1 MRSPSTRL
9 VRRPVVVPPPPTL
22 DADQRA
28 VVDHPG
34 GPLLVLA
41 GPGTGKTTTL
51 VEAVAAR
58 VERGDD
64 PDRLL
69 VLTFSRRAAEELR
82 DRITV
87 RVGRAVREPAAFTF
101 HSWSYALLRAFDRG
115 EGGQPPRL
123 LSGAERD
130 VRIHELLVG
139 NAAGEGRTRWPRSMS
154 AALPR
159 RGFARELGELLD
171 RARER
176 GLDGAGLRA
185 LGTRVGRELWVSAG
199 GFLEEYLD
207 VLAARSEIDYTGL
220 VCRAAG
226 LLRRR
231 DIATEVCGRYAA
243 VFVDEYQDSDPSQVE
258 LLELLAGGGRD
269 LVVVGD
275 PDQSIYAFRGAEVT
289 GILDF
294 PRRFAPPGAQR
305 APVAVLGVPRRAG
318 AELLA
323 PARAVAA
330 RLPLPGLSAADRV
343 RHRSPRPA
351 GPPASHPPEIRVFA
365 SAADEASA
373 VADLL
378 RRAHLRDRVPWEQ
391 MAVLVRSG
399 VGRIP
404 TLRRAL
410 TAAEVPV
417 APAVDELPIS
427 RHPAVIPLLLA
438 LRAADVAP
446 GRAGSAL
453 GPLGAEALLLS
464 PLAGATPSVLRALTR
479 RLRETERAA
488 GRAVPGA
495 PCQLLHRLLDD
506 PEVARGLDARLAAP
520 VRRVHRLIE
529 AARRVLRGGG
539 TAEDALWAVWDG
551 SGRAGWLAARAAQPG
566 ALGRSANRD
575 LDAVLALFQAVAR
588 LEDREPRAGVATLL
602 AELEAQQLPGASGTV
617 GVGDAGTDSGGDPG
631 AGRPGVRLLTAH
643 RAKGLE
649 WDLVVV
655 AGLQEGEWPDLRTR
669 RSILETDLVD
679 REGLRPPLDART
691 LLGEERRLFYV
702 AITRSRRRL
711 VLTAVRSPDGDG
723 PQPSRFLSETGL
735 PIPQTAETAP
745 VALTPASLVARLRR
759 SLIDPGSS
767 PGLRAAAAH
776 QLAALAA
783 ARAADGTPLVP
794 AADPANWWGVAL
806 PTVGARP
813 VRDPDRPLRLSA
825 SRVEDHLTCPL
836 RGFLRREVG
845 ARGSASAAQGFGT
858 LLHAIAQLASA
869 GPQPP
874 DRHRLLARL
883 DEVWPAV
890 AFEAPWQATRERA
903 EAEAALDRLLSWLEG
918 TGRTALASE
927 QTLSWAPSPDV
938 VITGSIDRL
947 ERAPDGTVHI
957 VDFKTGRHVRSY
969 SDVEADLQL
978 GVYQLAVGAGGVEG
992 IGSAN
997 GIDGAAYCPVGGG
1010 ELVYLRKGSSR
1021 PTCRRQPPLDD
1032 PGWVLAAV
1040 EETAAGLREERFP
1053 ARPGEHCGSCDV
1065 RSCCPAHD
1073 SGRELAP

>member
-1 MRSPSTRL
+1 M
-9 VRRPVVVPPPPTL
+9 
-22 DADQRA
+22 
-28 VVDHPG
+28 
-34 GPLLVLA
+34 LA

-58 VERGDD
+58 VERGEA

-69 VLTFSRRAAEELR
+69 VLTFSRRAADELR

-87 RVGRAVREPAAFTF
+87 RLGRAVREPAAFTF
-101 HSWSYALLRAFDRG
+101 HSWSYALVRAFDRG
-115 EGGQPPRL
+115 ASGQPPRL

-139 NAAGEGRTRWPRSMS
+139 NAAGEGRTRWPRSVS

-159 RGFARELGELLD
+159 RGFAREVGEFLD

-185 LGTRVGRELWVSAG
+185 LGTRVERPLWASAG

-220 VCRAAG
+220 VCRAAS
-226 LLRRR
+226 LLRRV
-231 DIATEVCGRYAA
+231 DIATEVSGRYAA
-243 VFVDEYQDSDPSQVE
+243 IFVDEYQDSDPSQVE
-258 LLELLAGGGRD
+258 VLELLAGGGRD

-294 PRRFAPPGAQR
+294 PRRFAPPEAER

-330 RLPLPGLSAADRV
+330 RLPLPGLPAADRV
-343 RHRSPRPA
+343 RHRAPRPA
-351 GPPASHPPEIRVFA
+351 GPPASHPPEIRLFA
-365 SAADEASA
+365 TAGDEASA

-378 RRAHLRDRVPWEQ
+378 RRAHRRDRVPWEQ

-399 VGRIP
+399 VGRMP
-404 TLRRAL
+404 AFRRAL

-417 APAVDELPIS
+417 ALAADELPIA
-427 RHPAVIPLLLA
+427 RHPAAVPLLLA

-446 GRAGSAL
+446 GRVGSVL
-453 GPLGAEALLLS
+453 GPVGTEALLLS

-479 RLRETERAA
+479 SLRETERAA
-488 GRAVPGA
+488 GRPLPGA
-495 PCQLLHRLLDD
+495 PHQLPHRLLDE
-506 PEVARGLDARLAAP
+506 PEELRGLDARLAGP
-520 VRRVHRLIE
+520 VRRVSRLIE

-539 TAEDALWAVWDG
+539 TAEEALWAVWDG
-551 SGRAGWLAARAAQPG
+551 SARAGWLAARAAQPG

-575 LDAVLALFQAVAR
+575 LDAVLALFQAAAR

-602 AELEAQQLPGASGTV
+602 AELEAQQLPGASGAI
-617 GVGDAGTDSGGDPG
+617 GDGAGNDRGGDLG
-631 AGRPGVRLLTAH
+631 GGRPGVRLLTAH

-655 AGLQEGEWPDLRTR
+655 AGVQEGEWPDLRSR
-669 RSILETDLVD
+669 RSMLETDLVD

-691 LLGEERRLFYV
+691 LLAEERRLFYV

-735 PIPQTAETAP
+735 PMPEMAGTAP
-745 VALTPASLVARLRR
+745 ISLTPGSLVARLRR
-759 SLIDPGSS
+759 SLIDQESS

-783 ARAADGTPLVP
+783 ARDADGIPLVP
-794 AADPANWWGVAL
+794 AADPANWWGVAH

-825 SRVEDHLTCPL
+825 SRIEDHLTCPL

-883 DEVWPAV
+883 DQVWPAV

-918 TGRTALASE
+918 TGRSALASE
-927 QTLSWAPSPDV
+927 QPLRWAPSPDI
-938 VITGSIDRL
+938 VIAGSVDRL

-957 VDFKTGRHVRSY
+957 VDFKTGRHVRSQ
-969 SDVEADLQL
+969 SDVEVDLQL
-978 GVYQLAVGAGGVEG
+978 GVYQLAVGSGGIER
-992 IGSAN
+992 IGSAEA
-997 GIDGAAYCPVGGG
+997 IDGVGYGSVGGG
-1010 ELVYLRKGSSR
+1010 ELVYLRKGSGR

-1032 PGWVLAAV
+1032 AGWVLAAV
-1040 EETAAGLREERFP
+1040 EEAAVGLREERFP
-1053 ARPGEHCGSCDV
+1053 ARPGEHCGTCDV
-1065 RSCCPAHD
+1065 KSCCPAHD
-1073 SGRELAP
+1073 AGRELAP